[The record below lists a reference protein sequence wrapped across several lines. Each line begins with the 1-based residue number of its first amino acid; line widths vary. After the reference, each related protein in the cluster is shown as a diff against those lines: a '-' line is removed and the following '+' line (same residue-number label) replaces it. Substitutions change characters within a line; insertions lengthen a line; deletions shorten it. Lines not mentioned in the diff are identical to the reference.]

1 MASKIPT
8 DKQHGRNGPNLD
20 ITESMINDAVAAYM
34 RLRRAGASDK
44 EAINLLKKGYKDKIT
59 GKYIKAGW
67 LDKVGKGSDK
77 ARDEFNSRVDSV
89 RKHENAKGK
98 HGNIAGPKDNLGK
111 VVTQAP
117 GDSDD
122 HQDRGR
128 SKTQSK
134 KEERAGEHW
143 IEVPSRKVAPNAVKR
158 RKILLDREG
167 TMIGGDVPKVLEG
180 QNISDKNSWNALT
193 DPGDSEAWKDKQSNE
208 KKEAQRNRAKKNKAR
223 TLSNPTGDVVFQ
235 YLADNYPPRY
245 LNWVKGA
252 SWRKL
257 YVPLEVLDM
266 DRRPGGRDYSK
277 VSYFEKSI
285 KAGKELD
292 PIVVVKTSRGYKIA
306 DGYHRTL
313 AAKHAGVKKLKA
325 YVASGVGDNGPW
337 DKWMHEHRINKAQK
351 ANEDRLEALA
361 ESVHNMWMGW
371 AVHAVESVDAETQK
385 RWKEMFKPY
394 KDLSEEEKQKD
405 RVEAISLLDALR
417 SDVNKA
423 ILPTSDEDFA
433 ELENKSGKLKDR
445 LSGLLR
451 VLTFKSQVK
460 ALRLARSVAPDTCW
474 VVLEGRIE
482 QTWYGSVVLV
492 DIPQH
497 RVVIGPD
504 PLIGKQV
511 EDAGYTP
518 VRVKLGGPSDIT
530 LNAIRGT
537 VEDQGIGLTVDDTV
551 VLLLAFY
558 SGSVEGLRDRV
569 DAMMDILIA
578 DLGWNR
584 AKVER
589 FGEGVW
595 ERIQAALSK
604 KYSTPNSQ

>member
-1 MASKIPT
+1 MATKIPT

-20 ITESMINDAVAAYM
+20 ITETMINEAVAAYK
-34 RLRRAGASDK
+34 RLRHAGASDK
-44 EAINLLKKGYKDKIT
+44 EAIKLLKKGYKDKVT
-59 GKYIKAGW
+59 GKFIKAGW
-67 LDKVGKGSDK
+67 LDKIGKGSDK
-77 ARDEFNSRVDSV
+77 AREEFNSRVDSV

-98 HGNIAGPKDNLGK
+98 HGNNTGPKDDLGK

-117 GDSDD
+117 GDSDEK
-122 HQDRGR
+122 QDRGKT
-128 SKTQSK
+128 KTQGK

-180 QNISDKNSWNALT
+180 QNISDKDSWNALT
-193 DPGDSEAWKDKQSNE
+193 DPGDSEAWKDKHSNE
-208 KKEAQRNRAKKNKAR
+208 KKEAQRSRAKKNKAR
-223 TLSNPTGDVVFQ
+223 TLSNPTGDIVFQ

-257 YVPLEVLDM
+257 YVPLDVLDM

-277 VSYFEKSI
+277 VSYFEKAI
-285 KAGKELD
+285 KGGKELD
-292 PIVVVKTSRGYKIA
+292 PIVVVKTSHGYKIA

-337 DKWMHEHRINKAQK
+337 DKWMHEHRINKA
-351 ANEDRLEALA
+351 
-361 ESVHNMWMGW
+361 ESV
-371 AVHAVESVDAETQK
+371 A
-385 RWKEMFKPY
+385 
-394 KDLSEEEKQKD
+394 
-405 RVEAISLLDALR
+405 
-417 SDVNKA
+417 NKA

-445 LSGLLR
+445 LAGLLR

-460 ALRLARSVAPDTCW
+460 ALRLARSVVPDTCW
-474 VVLEGRIE
+474 VVLDGNIE
-482 QTWYGSVVLV
+482 QAWYGSVVLIE
-492 DIPQH
+492 IPQH
-497 RVVIGPD
+497 TVVIGPE
-504 PLIGKQV
+504 PLIDKQV
-511 EDAGYTP
+511 EDLGYTP
-518 VRVKLGGPSDIT
+518 VRLKLGGPSDIT

-558 SGSVEGLRDRV
+558 AGNVEGLRDRV
-569 DAMMDILIA
+569 DAMMDILID
-578 DLGWNR
+578 DLGWNL

-604 KYSTPNSQ
+604 RYAIPNSQ